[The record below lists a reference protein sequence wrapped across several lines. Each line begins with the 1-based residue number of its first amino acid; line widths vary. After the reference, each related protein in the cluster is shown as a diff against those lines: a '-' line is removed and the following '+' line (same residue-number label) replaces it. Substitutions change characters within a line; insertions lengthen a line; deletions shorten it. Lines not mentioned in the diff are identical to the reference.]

1 MGDPGV
7 AKSQLLSYVNR
18 LAQRSQYTTGRGSS
32 GVGLTSA
39 LIKDPITS
47 KHERVFR
54 RTNDE
59 LIDVF

>member
-47 KHERVFR
+47 NLKEYERIEFYINICV
-54 RTNDE
+54 
-59 LIDVF
+59 